1 MRIRPMREVDWPDV
15 ARIYLEGLETGNATF
30 ETELPDWA
38 TWDQGHLAE
47 CRLVADLGD
56 EVVAWVALTP
66 VSRREVYR
74 GVVEHSIYVSRDG
87 RGRGI
92 GRALLMALIEAAE
105 AAGFWTIQTSIF
117 PENQASLTLHER
129 CGFRVIGTRERVA
142 MHDGRWRDT
151 ILMERR
157 SAVVG
162 N

>member
-1 MRIRPMREVDWPDV
+1 
-15 ARIYLEGLETGNATF
+15 
-30 ETELPDWA
+30 
-38 TWDQGHLAE
+38 
-47 CRLVADLGD
+47 
-56 EVVAWVALTP
+56 
-66 VSRREVYR
+66 
-74 GVVEHSIYVSRDG
+74 VSRDG